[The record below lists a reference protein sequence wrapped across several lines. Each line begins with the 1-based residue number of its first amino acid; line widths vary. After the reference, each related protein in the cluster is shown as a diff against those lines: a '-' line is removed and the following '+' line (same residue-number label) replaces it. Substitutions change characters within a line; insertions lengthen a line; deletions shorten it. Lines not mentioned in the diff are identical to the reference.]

1 MKSFRKILYLF
12 LIIFTL
18 SFSIDGEKSKV
29 VLDKRYDTAKLK
41 IGVTKLISKELP
53 LEFHAESKKIYGEI
67 DIDENDLVFV
77 SETLDE
83 MPSVS
88 TTNGR
93 KAINNI
99 KKYLIKEIKKS
110 PKFEYQIVEGKSE
123 SDKKEGKR
131 YLLIDC
137 KEQISSVYIYVV
149 EKGSYK
155 VKEVYRGVFR
165 QLFKAQARNTSYGT
179 IHFNSNHLLSSRIL
193 RVGYNGSS
201 ILVGNKPVNY
211 ALIEDIGGFPKKSKR
226 GKLTKPF
233 REFEGYRIKVKN
245 LKGSMEAVF
254 PKESY
259 SEFEKSENKTD
270 NLINRVVNLYGTLS
284 DGTTQSEE
292 IAGELRI
299 KSNNTDEYLNF
310 EIRLNYSMIDIEN
323 EITIEYGNSPWS
335 TFYPLYSDTFKIKI
349 DKKEISE
356 LPENTNGILTI
367 LKGEQ
372 LYKTVTTI
380 TGKDD
385 VTAESSGAE
394 IEFEGKYLKV
404 LDTKME
410 VGQKVLKI
418 IVQNRNRLKEEE
430 KTIVINDGE
439 GKVLNTY
446 GGEFNLYDSFGV
458 GAGKIHISK
467 AGVDDKYYTIKI
479 SEFPKVTEMV
489 NTNIILQ
496 YIARPVGN
504 TGEEDDKVVK
514 EDFVTLYVNPI
525 DQNIPKGVHGKLVL
539 YTTENLRNNDF
550 FIENG
555 QIRTEE
561 SGGTTAG
568 DYTAYNLSKCRYSN
582 FPMRFKNNNS
592 ENVNDKNINW
602 IYWGNDAQIVIDGP
616 NYHAEIP
623 FENRD
628 DGSFITHNKVGEDGW
643 IRMQDTTGKNIQGFI
658 QFNMG
663 SDKESLKIGFRGSVL
678 NDGDE
683 EAWGHFVLEG
693 GQAVDSVYHI
703 KYQAK
708 LKNKSNNGTVTDV
721 WHTIKE
727 DIIEI
732 IIDSSIKENEKIIDL
747 SNPLVYYDYESSS
760 AISNIVH
767 NKRAHLSGK
776 EARTLTSG
784 GATFSKNTDLSG
796 KKWIELTG
804 EDVLDYSKSFNRK
817 HKVTIRQ
824 GSSEVVKMTDENGR
838 TSSSTFLGDTKTITS
853 NSRDGRGNE
862 VMFSYDGGNKYLNFG
877 LSKYNFE
884 GTTISDVSITNGGII
899 DNDGGSVTDTTT
911 SREYFTIKIPRFEGI
926 HYVNQNYDIK
936 PEQDYVKDH
945 EFDQNKGNKPITIEY
960 GTVGFRDLDIRITK
974 QNDSGLKAEGIEI
987 RAYKDVILKNDAG
1000 YTIKGAK
1007 LYFAPGQNVGNDGDK
1022 ITYFKGEN
1030 EKATYNMLML
1040 DIPNQ
1045 ETLIPKDRF
1054 RILRADTEGYPLE
1067 VGVTVNGDTTKYY
1080 TPIDNEGRE
1089 NKAAGKN
1096 LYLNLSTRRLVKTTI
1111 EFENPDLSVKDEN
1124 GQDAKEINWIRLN
1137 KTNFSG
1143 GKLTTPINNS
1153 DLWGRVR
1160 GEVIDIPVEWQG
1172 KKFENLKLQV
1182 FQEKADGKE
1191 DQITSDLTGKQISFA
1206 VPQETGKSFVM
1217 KYAGGT
1223 NHIEFSLDKGYKDN
1237 IVHDN
1242 IVFYIRY
1249 MDGDK
1254 FLFDQEYT
1262 VKFNKR
1268 VDYLGDTTLIIKN
1281 PAMVSGANNKGK
1293 IILRNSGETLGE
1305 NNNSTFD
1312 SIKWFEVQNPINYKL
1327 KYPDIKEWTVTKID
1341 GGTRYIDYKI
1351 LDTGEIEIGIP
1362 DIENEFKEF
1371 FNLAD
1376 YKGGKEIEQS
1386 FTVSGTDNSK
1396 NKKSYRLNIIIEKF
1410 DPRYYGKVYPVGN
1423 LESANENYNEINETG
1438 IGSFDLIKFSG
1449 DEFVYIDLGTNYRD
1463 YSRYMNILEALGNG
1477 SIKIGVKN
1485 DSDVEVT
1492 AKDNGSAP
1500 IVKGKVVFKKGND
1513 YLSEKIISAIDSAGS
1528 SQNDVACP
1536 EDYSLYLKL
1545 TQKEYRKL
1553 KPYTTYEIFLNGNQ
1567 NVFTFQVDGNSTLDK
1582 EMIFKKPLSF
1592 KTTGPSI
1599 TIIPEILD
1607 FGQIKPKEHSEP
1619 LITKS
1624 AQAGIKVIIEDDL
1637 AKEFTTVLE
1646 PETEEIWIYEKSG
1659 TGVTKENGEKL
1670 KVRSIT
1676 VTNKTQNGVTAD
1688 GKQRQD
1694 DFIISGVLEVP
1705 NKTEPKRA
1713 EYGGY
1718 VTVNFTYY

>member
-93 KAINNI
+93 KSINNI
-99 KKYLIKEIKKS
+99 KKYLTKEIKKS
-110 PKFEYQIVEGKSE
+110 PKFEYRIVEEKPE
-123 SDKKEGKR
+123 ADKTEGKK

-137 KEQISSVYIYVV
+137 KEQLSGVYVYVV

-165 QLFKAQARNTSYGT
+165 QLFKQQRTVTYGNL
-179 IHFNSNHLLSSRIL
+179 HFKSNHNLNPSFSLITFDGKKVNVNKQLIDYAEVESGTQF
-193 RVGYNGSS
+193 GY
-201 ILVGNKPVNY
+201 
-211 ALIEDIGGFPKKSKR
+211 PKKSHY
-226 GKLTKPF
+226 GKLGISTSYRVIVTNLDTSTSKIYPSEDGN
-233 REFEGYRIKVKN
+233 RVMGDKYDIINISNIDLENSEGKNAAVLSIKSN
-245 LKGSMEAVF
+245 
-254 PKESY
+254 
-259 SEFEKSENKTD
+259 EKSEYLELELKVNYFYKDIRYKVEIQYGVHHLISGFEPIHTD
-270 NLINRVVNLYGTLS
+270 SFGI
-284 DGTTQSEE
+284 Q
-292 IAGELRI
+292 
-299 KSNNTDEYLNF
+299 
-310 EIRLNYSMIDIEN
+310 
-323 EITIEYGNSPWS
+323 
-335 TFYPLYSDTFKIKI
+335 I
-349 DKKEISE
+349 DKKERTNLPEATTGEIFITKGEKLWGQDNIFTAVAGNEDKITINDKTPDYLKATGHFLKEIDLDNADFKNSTRILKVEVYNKKGEGQKVVSGETE
-356 LPENTNGILTI
+356 LPLQNKGTSYSINDLIL
-367 LKGEQ
+367 
-372 LYKTVTTI
+372 Y
-380 TGKDD
+380 
-385 VTAESSGAE
+385 
-394 IEFEGKYLKV
+394 
-404 LDTKME
+404 DTFGME
-410 VGQKVLKI
+410 VGKLNISADHDDNNPYFKMKIFNWKDTAEMLNSRIKV
-418 IVQNRNRLKEEE
+418 
-430 KTIVINDGE
+430 
-439 GKVLNTY
+439 
-446 GGEFNLYDSFGV
+446 
-458 GAGKIHISK
+458 
-467 AGVDDKYYTIKI
+467 
-479 SEFPKVTEMV
+479 M
-489 NTNIILQ
+489 
-496 YIARPVGN
+496 YIARGEKDVVLKEDTILLYVVPVQENIPADTRGTLLITN
-504 TGEEDDKVVK
+504 PTELAGADLMIDSAGKLIMKENRFHSKFNPDTQAIVSGTLPMAFASNYNNPGEEGNWVNWG
-514 EDFVTLYVNPI
+514 EDWRLIINGE
-525 DQNIPKGVHGKLVL
+525 NIS
-539 YTTENLRNNDF
+539 NDY
-550 FIENG
+550 E
-555 QIRTEE
+555 
-561 SGGTTAG
+561 
-568 DYTAYNLSKCRYSN
+568 AYNPSPDAEEKRKKFSYKHGY
-582 FPMRFKNNNS
+582 MTTQH
-592 ENVNDKNINW
+592 
-602 IYWGNDAQIVIDGP
+602 WGV
-616 NYHAEIP
+616 
-623 FENRD
+623 
-628 DGSFITHNKVGEDGW
+628 VGDEDGW
-643 IRMQDTTGKNIQGFI
+643 AILSTQSKEKAGHIMFTYDSDDKTGGIK
-658 QFNMG
+658 
-663 SDKESLKIGFRGSVL
+663 SLKIGFCAPLFTSNDEIDLHGSMVSSTYIF
-678 NDGDE
+678 E
-683 EAWGHFVLEG
+683 
-693 GQAVDSVYHI
+693 
-703 KYQAK
+703 YQAK
-708 LKNKSNNGTVTDV
+708 IGGQWITKKKDILDV
-721 WHTIKE
+721 
-727 DIIEI
+727 IIQ
-732 IIDSSIKENEKIIDL
+732 SSIDNDTPTIELK
-747 SNPLVYYDYESSS
+747 NPLVYYDYRSSS

-767 NKRAHLSGK
+767 NKRTHLAGT
-776 EARTLTSG
+776 EAKTLTSG
-784 GATFSKNTDLSG
+784 EKNFTKNTDLKS
-796 KKWIELTG
+796 KPWIKIIKNEVPIYYWDRWK
-804 EDVLDYSKSFNRK
+804 E
-817 HKVTIRQ
+817 HKISIVQ
-824 GSSEVVKMTDENGR
+824 GTEAEVIKTTDEKGR
-838 TSSSTFLGDTKTITS
+838 TPSSTFLSGKKTANGIK
-853 NSRDGRGNE
+853 NE
-862 VMFSYDGGNKYLNFG
+862 VMLSYDGGNQYLNFG
-877 LSKYNFE
+877 LSRYNFE
-884 GTTISDVSITNGGII
+884 EETINNIIITNYANKNSSIQNRGDYTII
-899 DNDGGSVTDTTT
+899 
-911 SREYFTIKIPRFEGI
+911 IPKFEGI

-936 PEQDYVKDH
+936 PEQDYVKDY
-945 EFDQNKGNKPITIEY
+945 EFNQNKGNKPITIEY

-1007 LYFAPGQNVGNDGDK
+1007 LYFAPGQNVGNKGDK

-1124 GQDAKEINWIRLN
+1124 GQDAKEINWIKLN
-1137 KTNFSG
+1137 KTNYSG
-1143 GKLTTPINNS
+1143 GILKTPINNS
-1153 DLWGRVR
+1153 NLWGRVR

-1182 FQEKADGKE
+1182 FQENADGTE
-1191 DQITSDLTGKQISFA
+1191 DQKTDDLAVAQQVNFD
-1206 VPQETGKSFVM
+1206 VPQEMGKHFVM
-1217 KYAGGT
+1217 KYKKG
-1223 NHIEFSLDKGYKDN
+1223 NNFIEFSLDKGYKDD

-1281 PAMVSGANNKGK
+1281 PAMVAGANNKGK

-1376 YKGGKEIEQS
+1376 YKGGKEVEQS

-1438 IGSFDLIKFSG
+1438 IGSFDLRKSSEG
-1449 DEFVYIDLGTNYRD
+1449 DVYIDLGTNYRD

-1500 IVKGKVVFKKGND
+1500 IVKGKVVFKNKKGND
-1513 YLSEKIISAIDSAGS
+1513 YLSEKIISAIDSAGN
-1528 SQNDVACP
+1528 SQINAVCP
-1536 EDYSLYLKL
+1536 ESYPLYLKL
-1545 TQKEYRKL
+1545 TQEEYRKL

-1567 NVFTFQVDGNSTLDK
+1567 NVLTFQVYGNNTLDK

-1592 KTTGPSI
+1592 KTVGPSI

-1624 AQAGIKVIIEDDL
+1624 AQAGIKVIIGDYL

-1713 EYGGY
+1713 EYGGH
-1718 VTVNFTYY
+1718 VMVNFTINL